1 MVKNPPSNA
10 GDSGSI
16 PGWGTRV
23 PHAAG
28 QLSPLTTTRHYRSLL
43 PAMKTQHS
51 HKQKQNKP
59 KKETNTHC
67 KSTAVVDA
75 LVVKSCPT
83 LCNPTDCSPPGSS
96 IHGISQVRILEWIA
110 ISFSRGLLDQGIET
124 MSPTFQADSLI
135 FEPPGK
141 PVIEGMWA
149 FLQIKDP
156 FKRITLPATGLRI
169 DYNRE
174 R

>member
-110 ISFSRGLLDQGIET
+110 ISFSRGLPDPGIKVG
-124 MSPTFQADSLI
+124 SPALKADSLPT
-135 FEPPGK
+135 EPPEK
-141 PVIEGMWA
+141 PKIMSIFFFNDGRTSLVV
-149 FLQIKDP
+149 
-156 FKRITLPATGLRI
+156 
-169 DYNRE
+169 
-174 R
+174 

>member
-110 ISFSRGLLDQGIET
+110 ISFSRGLPDPGIKVG
-124 MSPTFQADSLI
+124 SPALKADSLPT
-135 FEPPGK
+135 EPPEK
-141 PVIEGMWA
+141 PKIMSIFF
-149 FLQIKDP
+149 FLMMAG
-156 FKRITLPATGLRI
+156 LP
-169 DYNRE
+169 
-174 R
+174 

>member
-51 HKQKQNKP
+51 QKQKQNKP

-110 ISFSRGLLDQGIET
+110 ISFSRGLPDPGIKVG
-124 MSPTFQADSLI
+124 SPALKADSLPT
-135 FEPPGK
+135 EPPEK
-141 PVIEGMWA
+141 PKIMSIFF
-149 FLQIKDP
+149 FLMMAG
-156 FKRITLPATGLRI
+156 LP
-169 DYNRE
+169 
-174 R
+174 

>member
-43 PAMKTQHS
+43 PAMETRHS

-59 KKETNTHC
+59 RKETSTHC
-67 KSTAVVDA
+67 KPTVVVDA

-83 LCNPTDCSPPGSS
+83 LCNPMDCSPPGSS
-96 IHGISQVRILEWIA
+96 IHGISQVRILEWVA
-110 ISFSRGLLDQGIET
+110 IPFCRGSSQP
-124 MSPTFQADSLI
+124 MSPAWQVDS
-135 FEPPGK
+135 
-141 PVIEGMWA
+141 
-149 FLQIKDP
+149 
-156 FKRITLPATGLRI
+156 
-169 DYNRE
+169 
-174 R
+174 